1 MPGGYSADALR
12 ARILNQSSVSLGNGL
27 GRLADRVFRI
37 GHLGDF
43 NDASLLGTLA
53 AIEAG
58 LVGAGIPIQ
67 SGGVS
72 QAISVLSAVEPLRA
86 AAE

>member
-1 MPGGYSADALR
+1 VPEGYSADVLR
-12 ARILNQSSVSLGNGL
+12 ATILSQSSVSLGNGL

-43 NDASLLGTLA
+43 NDAAVLGTLA

-58 LVGAGIPIQ
+58 LTSAAVPIR
-67 SGGVS
+67 SGGVMA
-72 QAISVLSAVEPLRA
+72 AIDSLSGRNAMAA